1 MRVFLR
7 ILFPIFCSVV
17 FLQIL
22 SSHLEDFFD
31 SKVLNA
37 KWSPLDFNIIVPQ
50 TNRIQDYFGMAT
62 QLPDTTQPEMFGL
75 SKLTNL
81 SKDLIFCRNLLKDLR
96 SSYFH
101 VKDNENFEKRVRPIL
116 SLWKKL
122 IQVGVTM
129 HNLFF

>member
-1 MRVFLR
+1 MNFYDFIYFIHLFL
-7 ILFPIFCSVV
+7 FSCFVHQ
-17 FLQIL
+17 QIL
-22 SSHLEDFFD
+22 TSHLEEFFD
-31 SKVLNA
+31 NKVLNA

-50 TNRIQDYFGMAT
+50 TNRIQDYIVMAA
-62 QLPDTTQPEMFGL
+62 QLPDTTQPEMLGL

-122 IQVGVTM
+122 IQVGA
-129 HNLFF
+129 